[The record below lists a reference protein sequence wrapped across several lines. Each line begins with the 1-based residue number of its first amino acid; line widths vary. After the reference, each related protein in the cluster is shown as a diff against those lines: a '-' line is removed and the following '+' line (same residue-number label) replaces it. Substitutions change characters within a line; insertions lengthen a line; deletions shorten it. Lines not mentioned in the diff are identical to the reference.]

1 MYRNAVKPQSQPEQQ
16 SEPEDPLGDLADPLV
31 SDSAALVDEAQQEES
46 GIEQSTDSADWA
58 ATTEDGSLL
67 EEAAAGLL
75 GEVSQLGGVLRRR
88 LRLSRRDIGNVQTRP
103 RIGAVKLFNH
113 IASSS
118 GSTTHAGTTVQT
130 VQPLQANHT
139 VSVLQTTAA
148 LTFPANSTRLLTAP
162 AEKATAASSSSG
174 AKELS
179 QIWVTP
185 QKPLVK
191 TFPGLDSYAAKTNN
205 RPTTFVGIMFGEH
218 GALIDSE
225 LY

>member
-1 MYRNAVKPQSQPEQQ
+1 MYRNAVKPQSQPE
-16 SEPEDPLGDLADPLV
+16 PEDPFGDLSDPLLA
-31 SDSAALVDEAQQEES
+31 DSAALVDEAQQEEA
-46 GIEQSTDSADWA
+46 GIEQSTENIGGA

-75 GEVSQLGGVLRRR
+75 GEVTQLGGVLRRR
-88 LRLSRRDIGNVQTRP
+88 LRLGRRDIGMVQTRP

-113 IASSS
+113 LASSID
-118 GSTTHAGTTVQT
+118 STTTVGTTVQT

-148 LTFPANSTRLLTAP
+148 LTFPANSTRLLTAS
-162 AEKATAASSSSG
+162 AERATAASSSDK
-174 AKELS
+174 AKGLS

-218 GALIDSE
+218 GVLIVGEGLS
-225 LY
+225 

>member
-31 SDSAALVDEAQQEES
+31 ADSAALVDEAQQEEA
-46 GIEQSTDSADWA
+46 GIEQSTEDIESATA
-58 ATTEDGSLL
+58 TEDGSLL

-88 LRLSRRDIGNVQTRP
+88 LRLGRRDIGMVQTRP
-103 RIGAVKLFNH
+103 RMGAVKLFNH
-113 IASSS
+113 LASSS
-118 GSTTHAGTTVQT
+118 AVPTHAGTIVQT

-139 VSVLQTTAA
+139 VSVLQTTEA

-162 AEKATAASSSSG
+162 SEKATVASSSNK

-185 QKPLVK
+185 QKPSVK

-218 GALIDSE
+218 GG
-225 LY
+225 